1 MNFFKTYI
9 KNHKLAFTISFIL
22 WLAASFFGIYLAF
35 CAQKHTAE
43 DVAGYISGLSSA
55 RKSFGAIFKN
65 GVLTNFKYCLFLG
78 ISSSF
83 YILFP
88 ASLFLICFKGFS
100 SGFTSMFLIRLFG
113 IKGVGASF
121 ISIVF
126 PLMLSLLPIF
136 IMFTQCLEHQIDLF
150 KKRKKLSPKERSE
163 KHLVHILKIALI
175 FVFLCLVSI
184 LEAFLSPVC
193 IKLLN

>member
-9 KNHKLAFTISFIL
+9 KNHKLIFTISFIL
-22 WLAASFFGIYLAF
+22 WLSAAFLGIYIAF
-35 CAQKHTAE
+35 CAKNHTAE
-43 DVAGYISGLSSA
+43 NVAEYIAALSSTE
-55 RKSFGAIFKN
+55 KSFGSIFKN

-100 SGFTSMFLIRLFG
+100 SGFTSMFLIKLFG

-126 PLMLSLLPIF
+126 PMALSLPPVF
-136 IMFTQCLEHQIDLF
+136 IMFTHCMEHQLVLF
-150 KKRKKLSPKERSE
+150 KKRKKLSSKEKSE
-163 KHLVHILKIALI
+163 MLLFHIFKIALI
-175 FVFLCLVSI
+175 FVFLCVVSL
-184 LEAFLSPVC
+184 LETFLAPIC
-193 IKLLN
+193 MRLLK